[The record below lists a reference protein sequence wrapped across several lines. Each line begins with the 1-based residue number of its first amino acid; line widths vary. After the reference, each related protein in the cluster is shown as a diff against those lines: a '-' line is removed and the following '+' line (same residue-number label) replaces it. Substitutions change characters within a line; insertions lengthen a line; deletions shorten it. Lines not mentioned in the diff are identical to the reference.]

1 MMSYSSEQGDRSM
14 DFTGE
19 RFVPGVAG
27 EIEMEHYHRYYL
39 VSELIKG
46 KDVLDIACGEG
57 YGSGLMALGARSVIG
72 VDIDSTT
79 VEHASMYYR
88 QPNLRFETGSCAA
101 IPLPDH
107 SVDVVVSFETIEHH
121 DQHEEMMCEIS
132 RVLRKNGILIIS
144 SPDKYEYSD
153 KPGFKNS
160 FHVKE
165 LYLDEFKSLLSR
177 HFSNVDI
184 YGQRAAFGS
193 LIARMD
199 GSVHKAGR
207 HFWTGTGNGAHDVRA
222 AELPREPVYFIA
234 VASNGQVPEFAPS
247 MFEVEGYVES
257 RVQGV
262 SADYQAE
269 IRRIALERD
278 GLLTDKDQAWEKYLQ
293 QVVKDYGAEIDRIAA
308 ERDAMLKDKDTAWG
322 QEVERVA
329 HEYQAKI
336 SVIER
341 ERSRAATQIDSM
353 RDQVEESAA
362 LKEMAPL
369 VSLIVVN
376 FNGLRF
382 LPGLLRS
389 LTQTDYP
396 RYEIILVDNASSD
409 ASIDYVTE
417 HFPSVRIVKSSKNLG
432 FAGGNNLGMQAAN
445 GDLIGLINNDT
456 EVDPKWLR
464 ELVTALVRDP
474 KVWAT
479 GSKLVF
485 FRKYVEVVVKSGV
498 FKPSEK
504 GLSSDQRELGLL
516 LDENSAFVG
525 CDYRKPVFA
534 AGFWGSEQLAGRRV
548 RWTSGEA
555 RLLLPVMPAADND
568 DEYQL
573 SLIVSG
579 TEAGAGTS
587 FSVELAGTQIG
598 HGVLSSEFDEH
609 LLRIPRAM
617 VSGACFDLLNNTGTR
632 LSESGDASDRGIYE
646 PDHGQ
651 YDQEED
657 VEALCGAAMLMKRT
671 ALERT
676 GLFDSRFFMY
686 YEDADLCWRI
696 RRTGGVLRYVPT
708 SVVRHIHTGSSVE
721 WSPMFIYYVS
731 RNHVLIRFKHAALRV
746 AMGSY
751 LIEAARC
758 ARACVAWARNAVGGG
773 HDQRARAEF
782 GLRLR
787 LQIDLVKKVPGTLL
801 RRWGF
806 KGTPLDRL

>member
-1 MMSYSSEQGDRSM
+1 M

-39 VSELIKG
+39 VSELVKG

-57 YGSGLMALGARSVIG
+57 YGSGLMALSARSVIG
-72 VDIDSTT
+72 VDIDSVT
-79 VEHASMYYR
+79 VEHASVHYR

-121 DQHEEMMCEIS
+121 DQHEEMMLEIS
-132 RVLRKNGILIIS
+132 RVLREDGVLIIS
-144 SPDKYEYSD
+144 SPDKYEYSE

-165 LYLDEFKSLLSR
+165 LYLDEFKSLLSH
-177 HFSNVDI
+177 HFSHVDI

-199 GSVHKAGR
+199 GSVGKAGR
-207 HFWTGTGNGAHDVRA
+207 HFWTGTGNGAHDVRE

-262 SADYQAE
+262 SSDYQTE
-269 IRRIALERD
+269 IQRIALERD
-278 GLLTDKDQAWEKYLQ
+278 GLLKDKDQAWEKYLQ
-293 QVVKDYGAEIDRIAA
+293 QVIKDYGAEIDRIAT
-308 ERDAMLKDKDTAWG
+308 ERDAMLKSKDMAWG
-322 QEVERVA
+322 REVERVA
-329 HEYQAKI
+329 HEYQARI
-336 SVIER
+336 SVMEGER
-341 ERSRAATQIDSM
+341 LEVAAQIDSM
-353 RDQVEESAA
+353 RDQVVENAA
-362 LKEMAPL
+362 FKEMVPL

-409 ASIDYVTE
+409 ASIDYVAE
-417 HFPSVRIVKSSKNLG
+417 HFPSVRIVKSSRNLG

-485 FRKYVEVVVKSGV
+485 FRKYVEVVVKSDV

-504 GLSSDQRELGLL
+504 GLSPDQRELGLL

-525 CDYRKPVFA
+525 CDYRKTVFA
-534 AGFWGSEQLAGRRV
+534 SGFWGSEQLAGRRV

-555 RLLLPVMPAADND
+555 RLLLPVMPVADSD

-579 TEAGAGTS
+579 MEAGAGTS

-598 HGVLSSEFDEH
+598 HGLLSSEFDEH
-609 LLRIPRAM
+609 LLRIPRAL
-617 VSGACFDLLNNTGTR
+617 VSGASFDLLNNTGTR

-646 PDHGQ
+646 PDRGQ

-657 VEALCGAAMLMKRT
+657 AEALCGAAMLIKRT
-671 ALERT
+671 ALERA

-696 RRTGGVLRYVPT
+696 RRAGGVLRYVPT

-731 RNHVLIRFKHAALRV
+731 RNHVLIRFKHASLRV
-746 AMGSY
+746 AMSSY
-751 LIEAARC
+751 LIEVARC
-758 ARACVAWARNAVGGG
+758 ARACVAWVRNAVGGG
-773 HDQRARAEF
+773 HDQRARGVRVASSSA
-782 GLRLR
+782 
-787 LQIDLVKKVPGTLL
+787 D
-801 RRWGF
+801 
-806 KGTPLDRL
+806 